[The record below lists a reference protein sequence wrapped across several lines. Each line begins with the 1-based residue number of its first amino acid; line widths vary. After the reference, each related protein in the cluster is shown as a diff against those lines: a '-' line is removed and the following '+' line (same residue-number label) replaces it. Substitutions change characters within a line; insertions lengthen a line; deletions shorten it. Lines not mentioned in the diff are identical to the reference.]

1 VEQQL
6 TEAMRID
13 NLKRR
18 VIILYY
24 KVI

>member
-13 NLKRR
+13 NLKRS